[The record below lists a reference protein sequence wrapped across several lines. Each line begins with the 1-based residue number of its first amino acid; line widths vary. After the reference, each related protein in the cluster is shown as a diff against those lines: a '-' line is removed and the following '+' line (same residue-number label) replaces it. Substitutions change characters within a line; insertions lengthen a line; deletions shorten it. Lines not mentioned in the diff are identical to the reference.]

1 MGANPR
7 MGQLPFLRATRTLRQ
22 ERSLLL
28 PPRKRCLYVW
38 YTSPTPTGPARE
50 TLAPWRRPASAT
62 AVGNLAS
69 FSAVRQRNTLTAI
82 PPPAPL
88 PTSLAAVF
96 ADLNLDVRAGS
107 IVTACLCM
115 LAACV
120 AVAAIACLEKLGP
133 AVTFISFLSFSS
145 IVPLSLT
152 FERANEAG
160 GFPEDPTAA
169 CQHPVI
175 ASYFGADFGG
185 VAAEFS
191 IWTRA
196 TYVIS
201 LVWCVLST
209 PLLAWLSFDMVKSG
223 G

>member
-1 MGANPR
+1 MRP
-7 MGQLPFLRATRTLRQ
+7 TR
-22 ERSLLL
+22 
-28 PPRKRCLYVW
+28 
-38 YTSPTPTGPARE
+38 SP
-50 TLAPWRRPASAT
+50 
-62 AVGNLAS
+62 
-69 FSAVRQRNTLTAI
+69 
-82 PPPAPL
+82 PL

-107 IVTACLCM
+107 TVTACLCM

-120 AVAAIACLEKLGP
+120 AYAAIACFEKLGG
-133 AVTFISFLSFSS
+133 AVALSSLLCFSF
-145 IVPLSLT
+145 IVPLALT
-152 FERANEAG
+152 FDRAAEAG
-160 GFPEDPTAA
+160 GFPVDPMVA
-169 CQHPVI
+169 CQHPAI
-175 ASYFGADFGG
+175 AVYFGEDFGG

-209 PLLAWLSFDMVKSG
+209 PLLALLAVGLVKSG